1 MHLQPFFKG
10 HDFIS
15 EGVSEELFMKGL
27 CLPSDTKMRDEDLDR
42 VIDIIKSLWK

>member
-27 CLPSDTKMRDEDLDR
+27 CLPSDTKMRDEDIEKI
-42 VIDIIKSLWK
+42 IDTIKNILK